1 MIDGGFHHARICARG
16 LPRLQLTGLLLRII
30 PNSNSRGDWRS
41 RRPLNSDTTELFCH
55 A

>member
-1 MIDGGFHHARICARG
+1 MAVVRFPDPHISVLA

-30 PNSNSRGDWRS
+30 PNNNGRGDWRS